1 VSEEKV
7 ARAYAEALFA
17 AALDAGS
24 VERTTADWRA
34 FAAALRASA
43 ALRNVLFSPQID
55 TAAKQRVLAEVTR
68 GADRLVASTLLLL
81 LEKGR
86 LPIVEEMREHLDQLA
101 ADHERTIAVE
111 VVSAIPIG
119 GATEAAVAARVEE
132 VTGKRAYLRKRV
144 DPAIIGGLVL
154 RIGDTIIDG
163 SVRSRLEQLRERLLI
178 ADLRGDAS

>member
-24 VERTTADWRA
+24 VERTMADWRA
-34 FAAALRASA
+34 FTAALSASD
-43 ALRNVLFSPQID
+43 ALRSVLFSPQID
-55 TAAKQRVLAEVTR
+55 AAAKQRVLAEMTR
-68 GADRLVASTLLLL
+68 GADRLVANTLQVLLT
-81 LEKGR
+81 KGR
-86 LPIVEEMREHLDQLA
+86 LPIVEEMSKHLDQLA
-101 ADHERTIAVE
+101 ADHECTVAVE
-111 VVSAIPIG
+111 VVSAVPLS

-132 VTGKRAYLRKRV
+132 VTGKRAHLRKRV
-144 DPAIIGGLVL
+144 DPGIIGGLVL